1 MGMRIATPRGR
12 VGKPMRWVVVLRSF
26 AISVSL
32 LAFGSSALAVN
43 VNVDGQVIADGS
55 FWDMDPTPNAV
66 SFDSNDPLQGFATAS
81 GIDAKG
87 DVVLAGPGGALAS
100 ILPTGPRLVLTN
112 FVADWWSNTLG
123 PGPHTFQI
131 TFDHTFATMI
141 PGVVTA
147 ADAVAAFQND
157 GSGLAIYFPGG
168 SPVAAGQDN
177 ILAWQGYVNS
187 IPIPTPFGPTPAI
200 PNPPGLG
207 NAYPVYGHGAS
218 VMNIL
223 PGALIQ
229 PTLVGDLTFSLGGPR
244 NQFVLNSSAEV
255 GFIPEPAT
263 GLLVAAGLA
272 GLGVLRRRKS

>member
-1 MGMRIATPRGR
+1 MRRI
-12 VGKPMRWVVVLRSF
+12 VVR
-26 AISVSL
+26 L
-32 LAFGSSALAVN
+32 LAFSALLLGLAPPALAVN

-66 SFDSNDPLQGFATAS
+66 SFDSNDPLQGFTTTS

-123 PGPHTFQI
+123 PGPHNFQI
-131 TFDHTFATMI
+131 VFDHTFATMI

-157 GSGLAIYFPGG
+157 GSGLAIYIGG
-168 SPVAAGQDN
+168 GAPVSFAEDHIQ
-177 ILAWQGYVNS
+177 AWQGYVNTIA
-187 IPIPTPFGPTPAI
+187 IPGPFGPVPPI

-218 VMNIL
+218 VLNIL

-244 NQFVLNSSAEV
+244 NQFILNSSAEV
-255 GFIPEPAT
+255 GFVPEPAT
-263 GLLVAAGLA
+263 ALLFGAGLA
-272 GLGVLRRRKS
+272 GLGALRRRGGPARR